1 MIKNVKSHHWIPV
14 LFLLQR
20 FRFSVDALTTAPTT
34 TVGNIELVNTHC
46 DYCDSNNCNGWTLR
60 AHPDEKFETKDTDI
74 SDSIVTE
81 YPTYSDVY
89 STGLILL
96 GKRC

>member
-1 MIKNVKSHHWIPV
+1 MPNYVWLKWREVSDAMFVKS
-14 LFLLQR
+14 
-20 FRFSVDALTTAPTT
+20 TTAPTT